1 MSIIKDPVIDPYVI
15 HIEEAQYVLV
25 DSSKDKPIGYYSDL
39 GNAIQRV
46 SRISLANQKEEFT
59 LAGFIESYNNIK
71 NQLTKPFKN
80 I

>member
-15 HIEEAQYVLV
+15 HIEEDQYVLV

-46 SRISLANQKEEFT
+46 SRMGLVNSKEIYT
-59 LAGFIESYNNIK
+59 LTGFIESYNNIK
-71 NQLTKPFKN
+71 DKITKPFKN
-80 I
+80 K